1 MSITIELPEQVE
13 NAVPN
18 AEWAARVGIAVEG
31 YRNDQLTIGQVG
43 KLLGVSRWE
52 AEQILG
58 KNGCKWDMTAEEIE
72 ADVRAIERILDRKP

>member
-1 MSITIELPEQVE
+1 MSITIDLPEQIE
-13 NAVPN
+13 KAVPG
-18 AEWAARVGIAVEG
+18 AKQAALVGIAVEG
-31 YRNDQLTIGQVG
+31 YRNHKLTVGQVG

-58 KNGCKWDMTAEEIE
+58 KNGCKWDMTAGEIE